1 MIKDSGQRTEF
12 PTGAVRDLREGK
24 GRCDIL
30 PLKII
35 SNLTNDQDIL
45 INILTYQ
52 NSGDIDCLYDA
63 AEQFIEDAFPD
74 ACTAMLELAI
84 HFEEGGKKYG
94 NNNWQKGISTHC
106 YIDSTLRHY
115 FKWLRG
121 DTDEP
126 HHRAVLWNLV
136 CCIWTIENMPELN
149 DFVNNEVILKNDNN

>member
-35 SNLTNDQDIL
+35 SNLINDQDIL

-74 ACTAMLELAI
+74 ACTA
-84 HFEEGGKKYG
+84 
-94 NNNWQKGISTHC
+94 C
-106 YIDSTLRHY
+106 
-115 FKWLRG
+115 
-121 DTDEP
+121 
-126 HHRAVLWNLV
+126 
-136 CCIWTIENMPELN
+136 
-149 DFVNNEVILKNDNN
+149 